1 MVTWL
6 KHSIAC
12 LILAINQ
19 VSTFRT
25 GNYIS
30 SNHTFDSLFWLILLL
45 ICWDRC
51 HLIRRIRAARSSLKM
66 GITSNLIASCCLK
79 AQSLRRLRPLEAEL
93 MQFWSSCSTKR
104 QTLLLQNSRQQQLML
119 ASSGSLL
126 PRITTIRLVNHLI
139 SGRTKIP
146 HPWLCP
152 LHSCEATRPH
162 ASRPSQVTSRTMLP
176 SLEVL
181 RKESSRSRRLVVKL
195 RTAWLDQKSLFTVPQ
210 GWRYLLSRH

>member
-12 LILAINQ
+12 LTLAINQ

-25 GNYIS
+25 G
-30 SNHTFDSLFWLILLL
+30 NHTFDSLFWLILLL

-51 HLIRRIRAARSSLKM
+51 HLTRRMQAARSSLKM
-66 GITSNLIASCCLK
+66 GITSNLITSCYLK

-104 QTLLLQNSRQQQLML
+104 PTLLWQNSRQQQLML

-126 PRITTIRLVNHLI
+126 PRITTIRPVNHLI

-152 LHSCEATRPH
+152 LLWCEATRPH
-162 ASRPSQVTSRTMLP
+162 ASRPSQAASRTMLP

-181 RKESSRSRRLVVKL
+181 QKESSRSRRLVVKL
-195 RTAWLDQKSLFTVPQ
+195 RTAWLDQRSLFTVPQ
-210 GWRYLLSRH
+210 GWRYLLLRH